1 MVICLERDADLHMA
15 QLMPLPLTVSCFSK
29 IQIGFT
35 FLVLAHPGG
44 PGKGPLN
51 MCVCVCLNVVQVCE
65 LSAESSISVADSAT
79 VTTDVRCN
87 SVHTF
92 HGGSTQK
99 TLTRSR
105 LVMLPPSGTERQLL
119 ACAGDE
125 ASLAV
130 GAQLLGMFDWVTLLF
145 ADTRVSNFSLRSKPE
160 T

>member
-1 MVICLERDADLHMA
+1 MVYLDICL
-15 QLMPLPLTVSCFSK
+15 F
-29 IQIGFT
+29 
-35 FLVLAHPGG
+35 
-44 PGKGPLN
+44 
-51 MCVCVCLNVVQVCE
+51 CVYMQVCE
-65 LSAESSISVADSAT
+65 LSAESSVSVADSAT

-87 SVHTF
+87 SIHTF